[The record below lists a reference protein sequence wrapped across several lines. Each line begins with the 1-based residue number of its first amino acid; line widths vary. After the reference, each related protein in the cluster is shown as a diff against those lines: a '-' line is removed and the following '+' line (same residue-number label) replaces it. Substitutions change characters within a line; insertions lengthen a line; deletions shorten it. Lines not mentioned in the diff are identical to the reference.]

1 MIRGGVAFVCRGIG
15 LTSNRRSRSPFRPP
29 GRRNEISFRIV
40 GGQGQCER
48 GRKELGALPPSVR
61 LSQLFALPPC
71 FRWQAIQYRG
81 VPSEP
86 IITTGEVLRIFSERA
101 FEVSLPNGKK
111 VIGHPAKALAEKV
124 GRLVPGARVRL
135 EMTPFDF
142 EKARI
147 AAILPTS

>member
-1 MIRGGVAFVCRGIG
+1 M
-15 LTSNRRSRSPFRPP
+15 NRQT
-29 GRRNEISFRIV
+29 I
-40 GGQGQCER
+40 
-48 GRKELGALPPSVR
+48 LALPCS
-61 LSQLFALPPC
+61 LSNG
-71 FRWQAIQYRG
+71 RS

-111 VIGHPAKALAEKV
+111 VIGHPAKALAAV
-124 GRLVPGARVRL
+124 RDRIIPGAKVTL

-147 AAILPTS
+147 AGIVSSS

>member
-1 MIRGGVAFVCRGIG
+1 MRGGGERWRIPSEGRVLTKLFV
-15 LTSNRRSRSPFRPP
+15 
-29 GRRNEISFRIV
+29 
-40 GGQGQCER
+40 
-48 GRKELGALPPSVR
+48 LPS
-61 LSQLFALPPC
+61 C
-71 FRWQAIQYRG
+71 FRRQANHDRP

-86 IITTGEVLRIFSERA
+86 IITTGEILRIYRERA

-111 VIGHPAKALAEKV
+111 VIGHPAKALAEKS

-147 AAILPTS
+147 AGIVPTS